1 MSESL
6 TQWNVILIGI
16 AGPSGCGKS
25 TYAKHLVEQLRSPL
39 NPIELDHF
47 FLAPLIIEHS
57 ILGRMKSYEQP
68 DCLNIEEF
76 TKLLQ
81 QIKRSPSLLTRYHR
95 TDVPLDCTERIII
108 IIVEGFL
115 LFALSDQITNLFDI
129 KIFLDS
135 TMSECRVRRYRRRRR
150 IPEHISNENV
160 EVSHEFQQWFDHLVW
175 DEYLKRRDLQMSKAE
190 KIFSWNE
197 YNGRAYRLLDA
208 YIAERVKVHE
218 VQK

>member
-25 TYAKHLVEQLRSPL
+25 TYAKHLVEQLHSPL

-47 FLAPLIIEHS
+47 FLAPLIIEHP

-68 DCLNIEEF
+68 DCLNIEQF

-81 QIKRSPSLLTRYHR
+81 QIKCNPSLLTQYHR
-95 TDVPLDCTERIII
+95 TDAELDCTERIF

-129 KIFLDS
+129 RIFLDS
-135 TMSECRVRRYRRRRR
+135 TLSECRVRRYRRRCR
-150 IPEHISNENV
+150 IPEDMSNENV
-160 EVSHEFQQWFDHLVW
+160 EVSREFQQWFDHLVW

-197 YNGRAYRLLDA
+197 YNGRAYRLLDD
-208 YIAERVKVHE
+208 YIAERVKV
-218 VQK
+218 QK